1 MRTPILALTFCA
13 LTLGWPLAAQAQE
26 RDPAGR
32 QTLVDM
38 AYVLGEAHALRQA
51 CQGANDQY
59 WRTRMMQ
66 LVETEQADAALTQRL
81 KDAFNTGYVARQGA
95 FPRCTPGARTTMT
108 KVLARGKV
116 LAARLARTAPPPAPP
131 EAESTQTGD
140 TGSRPR

>member
-1 MRTPILALTFCA
+1 MRNPILALTVSA
-13 LTLGWPLAAQAQE
+13 LILGAPLAALAQE

-66 LVETEQADAALTQRL
+66 LVETEQADAGLTQRL
-81 KDAFNTGYVARQGA
+81 KEAFNTGFVAREGA
-95 FPRCTPGARTTMT
+95 YPACAAGARKAMT

-116 LAARLARTAPPPAPP
+116 LAARLARTAPPAAPP
-131 EAESTQTGD
+131 GAESTQTGD
-140 TGSRPR
+140 MGSRPR

>member
-1 MRTPILALTFCA
+1 MRNPILALTICA
-13 LTLGWPLAAQAQE
+13 LTLSAPLAALAQE

-51 CQGANDQY
+51 CQGATDQY

-66 LVETEQADAALTQRL
+66 LVDTEQADAALTQRL
-81 KDAFNTGYVARQGA
+81 KDAFNTGFVARQGA
-95 FPRCTPGARTTMT
+95 YPTCTPGARTAMT

-116 LAARLARTAPPPAPP
+116 LAGRLARTAPPSG
-131 EAESTQTGD
+131 AESTQTGD

>member
-13 LTLGWPLAAQAQE
+13 LTLGAPVAARAQE

-59 WRTRMMQ
+59 WRTRMVQ

-81 KDAFNTGYVARQGA
+81 KDAFNTGFVARQGA
-95 FPRCTPGARTTMT
+95 FSSCTPAARSTMT
-108 KVLARGKV
+108 KVLARGRV
-116 LAARLARTAPPPAPP
+116 LAARLARTAPPTSV
-131 EAESTQTGD
+131 ESTQTGD
-140 TGSRPR
+140 TSSRPR